1 MARRAAVYEPHT
13 IVAKSDV
20 VFRKDYAIDQAELR
34 KLYENAKRD
43 QWNAS
48 KDIPWEQPVDPD
60 EGVIADELVD
70 AFGTDYWGKLSKK
83 QQVELNRRSAAWRLS
98 ALMYGEHGAMIVCS
112 QLVEMV
118 SGGDAKFFQATQVM
132 DETRHTEVLNRY
144 ITEKL
149 GGMFYPMPIP
159 ERELFDTLISDSR
172 WPVKTIGL
180 QLVAET
186 FAVSLFRM
194 LAETAKDGVLR
205 EVCRRILSDESRHMG
220 FGMLS
225 LPAVVAES
233 SEAERRALEETT
245 EWSVEKVLKGF
256 FFPFDVYRD
265 MGFSEAEIEDLRRQ
279 KRDRQTGGDAVLF
292 RRVFKKDID
301 TSMLSNLARI
311 GLLSDRA
318 RERLGGIGIRARESA

>member
-1 MARRAAVYEPHT
+1 VQPFHT
-13 IVAKSDV
+13 ISSRSDV
-20 VFRKDYAIDQAELR
+20 VFRTDYAVDQAELR

-43 QWNAS
+43 QWNAA
-48 KDIPWEQPVDPD
+48 KDIPWQQPVDPD
-60 EGVIADELVD
+60 DGIIADELVD

-98 ALMYGEHGAMIVCS
+98 LLMYGEHGAMIVCS

-118 SGGDAKFFQATQVM
+118 ASGDAKFFQATQVM

-149 GGMFYPMPIP
+149 DGMFYPMPVP
-159 ERELFDTLISDSR
+159 EKELFDTLIGDSR

-194 LAETAKDGVLR
+194 MAETAKDDLLR
-205 EVCRRILSDESRHMG
+205 QVCRRILADESRHMG

-225 LPAVVAES
+225 LPGVVAES
-233 SEAERRALEETT
+233 TEAERRELEETT
-245 EWSVEKVLKGF
+245 EWAVQKVLRGF
-256 FFPFDVYRD
+256 FFPAEVYRD
-265 MGFSEAEIEDLRRQ
+265 MGFSAAEIEDVRRQ

-292 RRVFKKDID
+292 RRVFKKDLD
-301 TSMLSNLARI
+301 ASLLANLTRI
-311 GLLSDRA
+311 GLLNDRA
-318 RERLGGIGIRARESA
+318 RERLHQIGIRETN

>member
-1 MARRAAVYEPHT
+1 MHEAHT
-13 IVAKSDV
+13 IPSRSEV
-20 VFRKDYAIDQAELR
+20 VFRKSYAVDQAELR

-48 KDIPWEQPVDPD
+48 NDIPWAQPVDPD

-70 AFGTDYWGKLSKK
+70 AFGTDYWRKLSKK

-98 ALMYGEHGAMIVCS
+98 SLMYGEHGAMIVCS

-118 SGGDAKFFQATQVM
+118 AGGDAKFFQATQVM
-132 DETRHTEVLNRY
+132 DETRHTEVLHRY
-144 ITEKL
+144 VAEKL
-149 GGMFYPMPIP
+149 DGMFYPMPTA
-159 ERELFDTLISDSR
+159 EKELFDTLIADSR

-194 LAETAKDGVLR
+194 LAETAKDTLLR
-205 EVCRRILSDESRHMG
+205 EICRRILSDESRHMG

-233 SEAERRALEETT
+233 SAAERRELEQMTD
-245 EWSVEKVLKGF
+245 WSLEKVVKGL
-256 FFPFDVYRD
+256 FFPTEVYRD
-265 MGFSEAEIEDLRRQ
+265 MGFNQAQIDDIRRL
-279 KRDRQTGGDAVLF
+279 KRERRGGGEAVLF
-292 RRVFKKDID
+292 RQVFKKELDASLIAN
-301 TSMLSNLARI
+301 LSRI
-311 GLLSDRA
+311 GLLNEGA
-318 RERLGGIGIRARESA
+318 RERLGVIGIRQP